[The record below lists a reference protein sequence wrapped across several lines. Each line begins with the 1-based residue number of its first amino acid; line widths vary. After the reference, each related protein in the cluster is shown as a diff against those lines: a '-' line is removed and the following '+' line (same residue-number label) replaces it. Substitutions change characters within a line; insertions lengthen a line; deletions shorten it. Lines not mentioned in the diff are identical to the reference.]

1 MQWKYMFIET
11 DSSGSAVIIEM
22 PLTFSALRG
31 VTYVYYFFIEIGKNG
46 SVTMYTALIFR
57 WINGTKQ
64 T

>member
-1 MQWKYMFIET
+1 MFIET

-57 WINGTKQ
+57 
-64 T
+64 